1 MKSSNKRRKIVDKEI
16 ILNYGI
22 EIESVFELI
31 NQYIAYNQFIYSYLN
46 NDKSEYLNKLK
57 NFIYTL
63 NISINTLEEDE
74 DKYL

>member
-1 MKSSNKRRKIVDKEI
+1 MESSNKRRKIVDKEI